1 VFTSSWRMLDE
12 ETQTAMARLSVF
24 RGHFSRQAAQAVGR
38 CSPRV
43 LLALVNKSWLQ
54 RGDNDFQ
61 IHELVRQFAAEQL
74 RELPGGA
81 EEARDAYAAY
91 YAAFLQQQN
100 DLMTGPRQKEAIQA
114 VGDALEQA
122 AAAWRWLG
130 RPPGGVSGIVEQML
144 PALYRYVESLQ
155 RGGALVKLLELALA
169 EPPGDLALRAVLL
182 AAKTAFYRTGLPIR
196 FEAFGVV
203 MPIDDQL
210 PEAWELAEQQP

>member
-1 VFTSSWRMLDE
+1 PGMPLALGAAASWAELLSLEAVAGEIAGCLELLEGELRDLPPRQRSIRAVVTSSWRMLDE

-43 LLALVNKSWLQ
+43 LLALVNKSLLQ
-54 RGDNDFQ
+54 RGDNGFQ
-61 IHELVRQFAAEQL
+61 VHNLVRQFAAEQL

-81 EEARDAYAAY
+81 EEAR
-91 YAAFLQQQN
+91 
-100 DLMTGPRQKEAIQA
+100 
-114 VGDALEQA
+114 A
-122 AAAWRWLG
+122 AAAWRWLV
-130 RPPGGVSGIVEQML
+130 RRPGGLSVIVGQLL

-155 RGGALVKLLELALA
+155 RGNALVKLLELALA
-169 EPPGDLALRAVLL
+169 EPPDDLALRAVLL

-203 MPIDDQL
+203 
-210 PEAWELAEQQP
+210 